1 MIKAAEYALSGLNNA
16 GRQFESA
23 ARSIAGDPAINETHN
38 SISQA
43 SGNADAGF
51 DTGTGSN
58 PGQSGQ
64 LPGSLL
70 SSENTTISQSQQE
83 APSLA
88 EGLVSLKEAEVSYK
102 ANAAVVSALQD
113 TQDRVLEI
121 LA

>member
-23 ARSIAGDPAINETHN
+23 ARSIAGDPSINQAHDT
-38 SISQA
+38 ISRA
-43 SGNADAGF
+43 SGNADAGL
-51 DTGTGSN
+51 DTNAGSD
-58 PGQSGQ
+58 QSGK
-64 LPGSLL
+64 PPSALL
-70 SSENTTISQSQQE
+70 NAEGAAVTQSQQE

-102 ANAAVVSALQD
+102 ANAAVIGALQD